1 MGNLYPHKETH
12 PKFRDFNPLFWG
24 EIFLSETALVMT
36 LQFCCVARILLLQ
49 DSVSH
54 MLIPPTPSGV
64 FFSKLKHSKVSF
76 HESSYF
82 LCREM
87 TSPFFPH
94 SGILNSL
101 NLWILEILIPW
112 TSIKSNTP
120 FLKKVSFVLVP
131 CVKCCILLLLLF
143 VFFFF
148 LPSILITQA
157 LLWIKYWAIF
167 LIFAPLHLL
176 SLYIISSILL

>member
-94 SGILNSL
+94 SGILNFL

-143 VFFFF
+143 VFFFSS
-148 LPSILITQA
+148 PA
-157 LLWIKYWAIF
+157 Y
-167 LIFAPLHLL
+167 L
-176 SLYIISSILL
+176 SHRHYCG